1 MRWPCGYRRV
11 LWFVLAW
18 ASFAFSTSSTQAV
31 EWEVRRFEGRDY
43 VPLTQV
49 GEFYNLPRA
58 STGNANSMAFA
69 ESGRSITFTKNNREV
84 IINRLRH
91 WLSFPVIERDAK
103 LWIARLDLSKTIE
116 PALRPQFVAGIKKP
130 MRVILDA
137 GHGGPDKGAI
147 SVYQYEKNFA
157 LDMVRR
163 VRNELTS
170 AGVLVELTR
179 NSDVF
184 IELQDRAAFA
194 NARPDAIFVSL
205 HFNAAANRA
214 AQGFEIFCITPRG
227 APSTEYEELLVRD
240 MVKEHGN
247 ESEVQ
252 SYVLAKSIYHA
263 MHGYSS
269 MMDRGIKRSRFAVL
283 RLTKIPAVLVEGGFL
298 SNPVDARRIASPE
311 WRTRYAKSIAAGI
324 LAYLRLTETRE
335 PPRLVSEYRAEGEIP
350 ISRTPNPPSKSSPPS
365 VSLRPLPGESPTP
378 GTEPTPNPPNTPAP

>member
-1 MRWPCGYRRV
+1 
-11 LWFVLAW
+11 LWCALVW
-18 ASFAFSTSSTQAV
+18 ASFLISVQSVHAV

-43 VPLTQV
+43 VPLSQA
-49 GEFYNLPRA
+49 GEFYDLPRVLMQ
-58 STGNANSMAFA
+58 NANTVAFA
-69 ESGRSITFTKNNREV
+69 EAGRSLTFTKNSREV
-84 IINRLRH
+84 MINRLRH
-91 WLSFPVIERDAK
+91 WLSFPVIERDSNV
-103 LWIARLDLSKTIE
+103 WIARLDLSKTIE
-116 PALRPQFVAGIKKP
+116 PALRPQFIAGIKKP

-147 SVYQYEKNFA
+147 SVYQFEKNFT

-179 NSDVF
+179 NSDDF

-194 NARPDAIFVSL
+194 NDRPDAIFVSL
-205 HFNAAANRA
+205 HFNSAANRA

-227 APSTEYEELLVRD
+227 APSTEYEDLLVRD

-252 SYVLAKSIYHA
+252 SYVLAKAIYHA

-269 MMDRGIKRSRFAVL
+269 MMDRGVKRSRFAVL

-324 LAYLRLTETRE
+324 LAYLRLAETRE
-335 PPRLVSEYRAEGEIP
+335 VPRLVSDYRSQGEP
-350 ISRTPNPPSKSSPPS
+350 SMARSLTSPSKSSTPPPS
-365 VSLRPLPGESPTP
+365 VSLRSLPEDSPAPNPQATP
-378 GTEPTPNPPNTPAP
+378 ETPNNPVP

>member
-1 MRWPCGYRRV
+1 MALISARSVG
-11 LWFVLAW
+11 
-18 ASFAFSTSSTQAV
+18 AV
-31 EWEVRRFEGRDY
+31 EWDVRRFEGRDY

-49 GEFYNLPRA
+49 GEFYGLPRA
-58 STGNANSMAFA
+58 STQSANTIAFA
-69 ESGRSITFTKNNREV
+69 ESARTITFTKNSREV

-91 WLSFPVIERDAK
+91 WLSFPVIEQDSK
-103 LWIARLDLSKTIE
+103 FWIARLDLSKTIE
-116 PALRPQFVAGIKKP
+116 PALRPQFVAGIKKAR
-130 MRVILDA
+130 RVILDA
-137 GHGGPDKGAI
+137 GHGGPDKGAL

-163 VRNELTS
+163 VRNELTA

-194 NARPDAIFVSL
+194 NERPDAIFVSL
-205 HFNAAANRA
+205 HFNSAANRA

-252 SYVLAKSIYHA
+252 SYVLAKAIYHA

-324 LAYLRLTETRE
+324 LAYLRLGESRE
-335 PPRLVSEYRAEGEIP
+335 PPRLVADYRREGVDSIP
-350 ISRTPNPPSKSSPPS
+350 RLQIPPTKSSSPS
-365 VSLRPLPGESPTP
+365 VSLRSLPEESPAPGPRAAPMTP
-378 GTEPTPNPPNTPAP
+378 KNPAP